1 VNDQADALRNKINR
15 AKNTSE
21 KADEKNTKIIAV
33 VSGKGGV
40 GKSNFVVNFSL
51 GLQKKGKQVLIID
64 LDIGMANIDILLGQ
78 SSSYS
83 IVDMIEKEMSI
94 WTVIEKGPLGLS
106 YIAGGSGLSEIFEM
120 NEEKADYFYRQIGS
134 LEKEFDYIFFDMGAG
149 VTNSSF
155 HFLLSSHEVFLVTTP
170 EPTSIT
176 DGYGMIKY
184 IDSKEKELPISMIV
198 NRTHSKKDG
207 DHTSQ
212 NVLNVTKKFLNK
224 DISLLATLPDDE
236 VVWKA
241 VRAQQPFLLFAPRSK
256 PTGAIEKAVINYLDM
271 NRKSRTKEKTIH
283 SFINKLKG
291 FLSNQ

>member
-51 GLQKKGKQVLIID
+51 GLQKKEKQVLIID

-256 PTGAIEKAVINYLDM
+256 PTGAIEKAVINYLDI

>member
-1 VNDQADALRNKINR
+1 MNDQADALRNKINR

-51 GLQKKGKQVLIID
+51 GLQKKEKQVLIID

-256 PTGAIEKAVINYLDM
+256 PTGAIEKAVINYLDI